1 MADFVGRIKDRLH
14 ETIIGQ
20 DKILELMLISVLSE
34 GHCLIIGVPGLA
46 KTLLASTLARAL
58 GLTFSR
64 LQFTPDLMPTDI
76 TGTEIIKERQGGE
89 RFFDFVKGPVFANF
103 VLADEINRAPPRT
116 QSALLEAMQEKKVT
130 YGKKFYPIKSPFFV
144 IATQNPIEQEG
155 TYPLPEAQLD
165 RFMLSLKV
173 DYPKE
178 EEEKE
183 IIARA
188 PRSFSSE
195 IKAVTNSKELLK
207 FQKEIRSIPASK
219 RVVDFIGKLLKN
231 SRPTSSEIELV
242 KKYVEWGISP
252 RGGQYLLIGAKARA
266 FLNGRPTPSEDDVKN
281 IAHAVFD
288 HRIIVNFLAEADGV
302 LPVELTDVILNE
314 TN

>member
-1 MADFVGRIKDRLH
+1 MGDFAGKIKDKVH

-20 DKILELMLISVLSE
+20 DEILELMLISVLSE
-34 GHCLIIGVPGLA
+34 GHCLIVGVPGLA

-58 GLTFSR
+58 GLAFSR
-64 LQFTPDLMPTDI
+64 IQFTPDLMPTDI
-76 TGTEIIKERQGGE
+76 TGTEIIKESRE
-89 RFFDFVKGPVFANF
+89 RDRFFDFVKGPVFANF

-116 QSALLEAMQEKKVT
+116 QSALLEAMQEVRVT
-130 YGKKFYPIKSPFFV
+130 YGKEVYPIESPFFV

-165 RFMLSLKV
+165 RFMLSLKI

-178 EEEKE
+178 DEEKD
-183 IIARA
+183 IIANA

-195 IKAVTNSKELLK
+195 VKAVTNAKELLK
-207 FQKEIRSIPASK
+207 FQNEIRSIPASQK
-219 RVVDFIGKLLKN
+219 IVNFIGKLLSN
-231 SRPTSSEIELV
+231 SRPKSSEIELV
-242 KKYVEWGISP
+242 KKYAEWGISP
-252 RGGQYLLIGAKARA
+252 RGGQYLLLGAKARA
-266 FLNGRPTPSEDDVKN
+266 FLHGRPTPCEEDVKS

-302 LPVELTDVILNE
+302 LPEKLTEVILNE

>member
-1 MADFVGRIKDRLH
+1 MADLVGRIKDRVH

-20 DKILELMLISVLSE
+20 DEILELLLLSVLSE
-34 GHCLIIGVPGLA
+34 GHCLIVGVPGLA
-46 KTLLASTLARAL
+46 KTLLASTLAGAL

-64 LQFTPDLMPTDI
+64 IQFTPDLMPTDI
-76 TGTEIIKERQGGE
+76 TGTEIIQEHQEKG

-130 YGKKFYPIKSPFFV
+130 YGKKVYPIKSPFFV

-165 RFMLSLKV
+165 RFMLSLNI
-173 DYPKE
+173 DYPKC
-178 EEEKE
+178 EEEKD
-183 IIARA
+183 IIASV

-195 IKAVTNSKELLK
+195 VTPVTNAKELLK
-207 FQKEIRSIPASK
+207 FQNEIRSIPASK
-219 RVVDFIGKLLKN
+219 KVIDFIGKLLGN
-231 SRPTSSEIELV
+231 SRPEMSEIGLV
-242 KKYVEWGISP
+242 KKYVEWGVSP
-252 RGGQYLLIGAKARA
+252 RGGQYLLAGAKARA
-266 FLNGRPTPSEDDVKN
+266 FLYGRPTPSMEDVKSVV
-281 IAHAVFD
+281 HAVFD

-302 LPVELTDVILNE
+302 LSEKLTEVILNE
-314 TN
+314 TD

>member
-1 MADFVGRIKDRLH
+1 MDVFGKKIKDKVH

-20 DKILELMLISVLSE
+20 DEILELLLLSVLSE
-34 GHCLIIGVPGLA
+34 GHCLIVGVPGIA
-46 KTLLASTLARAL
+46 KTLLASTLSGAL
-58 GLTFSR
+58 GLSFSR
-64 LQFTPDLMPTDI
+64 IQFTPDLMPTDI
-76 TGTEIIKERQGGE
+76 TGTEIIQEHKERG

-116 QSALLEAMQEKKVT
+116 QSALLEAMQEKRVT
-130 YGKKFYPIKSPFFV
+130 YGTKVYPINSPFFV

-165 RFMLSLKV
+165 RFMLCLKMG
-173 DYPKE
+173 YPQE
-178 EEEKE
+178 EEEKD
-183 IIARA
+183 IIASP

-195 IKAVTNSKELLK
+195 VKAVTSSKELLK

-219 RVVDFIGKLLKN
+219 KVINFISKLLRN
-231 SRPTSSEIELV
+231 SRPRMSKIQLV
-242 KKYVEWGISP
+242 KKYVEWGVSP
-252 RGGQYLLIGAKARA
+252 RGGQYLLAGAKARA
-266 FLNGRPTPSEDDVKN
+266 FLYGRPTPSVEDVKI
-281 IAHAVFD
+281 IAHSVFD

-302 LPVELTDVILNE
+302 LPEKLTEVILNE

>member
-1 MADFVGRIKDRLH
+1 MADLAEKIKDRVH

-20 DKILELMLISVLSE
+20 DEILELLLVSILSE
-34 GHCLIIGVPGLA
+34 GHCLIVGVPGLA
-46 KTLLASTLARAL
+46 KTLLASTLAKAL

-64 LQFTPDLMPTDI
+64 IQFTPDLMPTDI
-76 TGTEIIKERQGGE
+76 TGTEIIKERKGGQ

-116 QSALLEAMQEKKVT
+116 QSALLEAMQEKRIT
-130 YGKKFYPIKSPFFV
+130 YGKKVYPIKSPFFV

-165 RFMLSLKV
+165 RFMLSLNI
-173 DYPKE
+173 DYPGE
-178 EEEKE
+178 VEEKE
-183 IIARA
+183 IIANA

-195 IKAVTNSKELLK
+195 VKAVTESKEIVK
-207 FQKEIRSIPASK
+207 FQKDIRSIPSSK
-219 RVVDFIGKLLKN
+219 KVIDFISKLLRN
-231 SRPTSSEIELV
+231 SRPAVSEIDFI

-252 RGGQYLLIGAKARA
+252 RGGQYLLLGAKARA
-266 FLNGRPTPSEDDVKN
+266 FLYGRPTPSVEDVEN

-288 HRIIVNFLAEADGV
+288 HRVIVNFLAEADGIKSKKIT
-302 LPVELTDVILNE
+302 EVILNE
-314 TN
+314 TD

>member
-1 MADFVGRIKDRLH
+1 MDAFGKKIKDKVQ

-20 DKILELMLISVLSE
+20 DEILELLLLSVLSE
-34 GHCLIIGVPGLA
+34 GHCLIVGVPGLA
-46 KTLLASTLARAL
+46 KTLLASTLAGAL
-58 GLTFSR
+58 GLSFSR
-64 LQFTPDLMPTDI
+64 IQFTPDLMPTDI
-76 TGTEIIKERQGGE
+76 TGTEIIQEHKEKG

-130 YGKKFYPIKSPFFV
+130 YGKKVYPIKSPFFV
-144 IATQNPIEQEG
+144 VATQNPIEQEG

-165 RFMLSLKV
+165 RFMLCLKIG
-173 DYPKE
+173 YPGE
-178 EEEKE
+178 GEEKD
-183 IIARA
+183 IVASP

-195 IKAVTNSKELLK
+195 VTPVTGAKELLK
-207 FQKEIRSIPASK
+207 FQNEIMSIPASK
-219 RVVDFIGKLLKN
+219 KVINFISKLLRN
-231 SRPTSSEIELV
+231 SRPGMSKIELV
-242 KKYVEWGISP
+242 RKYIEWGVSP
-252 RGGQYLLIGAKARA
+252 RGGQYLLAGAKARA
-266 FLNGRPTPSEDDVKN
+266 FLYGRPTPSIEDVKS

-302 LPVELTDVILNE
+302 LPEKLTEVILDE